1 VEAPHSFASKD
12 AWAAWLAEHHAS
24 APELWVKIAKKG
36 SRVPGVT
43 YVEAVE
49 AALTYGWIDGQ
60 ARSVDDDFFAQR
72 FSPRRARSG
81 WSKINQARA
90 TRLIESG
97 EMQAAGL
104 REVER
109 AKADGRWDGAYDSPS
124 VARIRATS

>member
-1 VEAPHSFASKD
+1 VEAHSFASKD

-36 SRVPGVT
+36 SRIRGVT

-49 AALTYGWIDGQ
+49 AALAYGWIDGQ

-72 FSPRRARSG
+72 FTPRRVRSR

-97 EMQAAGL
+97 EMQPAGL

-109 AKADGRWDGAYDSPS
+109 ARADGRWDAAYDPPS
-124 VARIRATS
+124 AARTRATS